1 MIIPGKYLRETRK
14 KNASDEMIKKA
25 KEKGI
30 SFNVFRKWEYAGLE
44 FQEEVKTP
52 DGNHRAEEDGHM
64 VLVVKG
70 FKRYIGL

>member
-1 MIIPGKYLRETRK
+1 LAREDCL
-14 KNASDEMIKKA
+14 SDKQVIEEFFEVA
-25 KEKGI
+25 EESEKGI